1 MSAAALLTQAI
12 RPPPASGSTGLL
24 LQRKWACEP
33 PASGRMERKS
43 KRPLQTKLTI
53 GTSNDPLEQE
63 ADRIADQVLA
73 APARSAISGLLPPR
87 IQRYAAPTTGGPLT
101 APDRVNRIL
110 AESGAPLAPAL
121 RRDMEQRFGYD
132 FSRVRVHSGDAAER
146 SVREVNAV
154 AYTVGHNMVFGAGRF
169 QPASHEGR
177 RLIAHELTHVVQQSA
192 SDARH
197 VGQDHG
203 AGDSFASSQA
213 PHEGASGRQPVT
225 VNGAARV
232 YLARAPEPGVASGVA
247 EGQGRTEK
255 MKRAFTPRSGD
266 ADTALIEV
274 MEIIESIRPSESAS
288 GLYSLVRDGEVIT
301 ITTAEYDKI
310 RASAQKTL
318 RDGLRKVRQKAEDA
332 RLQYGAQHEID
343 EDQWFVSGAVRLFGG
358 IHDPGEEIAQNLR
371 FATVNADTAQVFIER
386 GQLARAAMF
395 FGQSERFATIAKKAS
410 QAYVDNVIST
420 AETTVTV
427 LEVTAV
433 TAAAAVVVIG
443 VILAAPVVVPA
454 VTSAAR
460 AVPLAFQLATATA
473 PAAPVVATEVAAVT
487 APAAAAVAA
496 PAVAAPAV
504 AVAATPAAAAV
515 AAPTVAAVAAP
526 AVVASPSLSTAAL
539 ATAALSTTLSSDS
552 PGPVGA
558 EKEKKEEKKKRP
570 PFVLRLPL
578 QKAPHLLT
586 YIGWLGR
593 LQSDPDYDRDDP
605 AQLEKWHRALRIGGS
620 DAIPADVYDRGHT
633 LGLAGRIGERRIRVP
648 DWSRTTESRLMEVDH
663 IVELQLTPAAMR
675 EEFDSV
681 PNYELLDRTSNRASG
696 GLLRA
701 NIAAERA
708 KQVAFDPS
716 TAKRILLFD
725 QVVLG
730 GGTPGERWSVG
741 DLQTGAQ
748 LNAYEKHHASP

>member
-1 MSAAALLTQAI
+1 
-12 RPPPASGSTGLL
+12 
-24 LQRKWACEP
+24 
-33 PASGRMERKS
+33 MERKS
-43 KRPLQTKLTI
+43 KQRLQAKLAV
-53 GTSNDPLEQE
+53 GASNDPLERE
-63 ADRIADQVLA
+63 ADRVADQVLA
-73 APARSAISGLLPPR
+73 APARSAVGGSLLPC
-87 IQRYAAPTTGGPLT
+87 IQRHAAQATEGPVT
-101 APDRVNRIL
+101 APASVDRVL
-110 AESGAPLAPAL
+110 AESGKPLGPAL

-132 FSRVRVHSGDAAER
+132 FSRVRVHAGDVAEQ

-154 AYTVGHNMVFGAGRF
+154 AYTVGHNIVFGTGRF
-169 QPASHEGR
+169 QPTSHEGR

-192 SDARH
+192 SEAMH

-203 AGDSFASSQA
+203 AEDPFVSLQA
-213 PHEGASGRQPVT
+213 PQEGTSGRQPVT

-232 YLARAPEPGVASGVA
+232 YLARAPEPGAASGAV

-255 MKRAFTPRSGD
+255 IKRAFTPRSGD
-266 ADTALIEV
+266 ADTALMEV

-301 ITTAEYDKI
+301 ITAAEYDKI

-395 FGQSERFATIAKKAS
+395 FGQSERFAIIAKKAS

-433 TAAAAVVVIG
+433 TAAATVLVIG
-443 VILAAPVVVPA
+443 VIVAPELIPAVVNAARGAVPA

-460 AVPLAFQLATATA
+460 AVPLALRLGTAVV
-473 PAAPVVATEVAAVT
+473 PAATPVVATEVVAVT

-496 PAVAAPAV
+496 PAIAAPAA

-515 AAPTVAAVAAP
+515 AAPAAAAVVAP
-526 AVVASPSLSTAAL
+526 AVIASPTLSTAAL

-552 PGPVGA
+552 PKPVGP
-558 EKEKKEEKKKRP
+558 EKEKEEKKKRP
-570 PFVLRLPL
+570 PFVLRLPR

-586 YIGWLGR
+586 YRGWLGA
-593 LQSDPDYDRDDP
+593 LQSDPNYHRGNP
-605 AQLEKWHRALRIGGS
+605 NQLYWWHTALRSGGS
-620 DAIPADVYDRGHT
+620 DPIRAEVYERGHR
-633 LGLAGRIGERRIRVP
+633 LGFVGASGEERIRVP
-648 DWSRTTESRLMEVDH
+648 GWTRTKKRMAMEVDH
-663 IVELQLTPAAMR
+663 IVELQVTPMSMR
-675 EEFDSV
+675 GHFNSIA
-681 PNYELLDRTSNRASG
+681 NYELLDETSNAASG
-696 GLLRA
+696 PSLDG
-701 NIAAERA
+701 NIAKERA

-716 TAKRILLFD
+716 AAFRVLLFD
-725 QVVLG
+725 RVELD
-730 GGTPGERWSVG
+730 GGTPGERWTVA
-741 DLQTGAQ
+741 DLQNGAQ
-748 LNAYEKHHASP
+748 LDAYEKHHASP